1 MQRMSSRQQS
11 CTNLLAA
18 NNSKEKSS
26 RLSKIDVPG
35 KNSLFVQHKSKMSNL
50 TKVESESV
58 VAKIVKKATRRI
70 SDKASAY
77 SKHSKGSN
85 LSP

>member
-1 MQRMSSRQQS
+1 MQRMNLRQQS
-11 CTNLLAA
+11 CTNLLAT
-18 NNSKEKSS
+18 NDSKEKSS
-26 RLSKIDVPG
+26 RLSGIDVPG
-35 KNSLFVQHKSKMSNL
+35 NNSLFVQHKTKISNL

-58 VAKIVKKATRRI
+58 VAKIVKKATQRI